1 MKRSNGG
8 FAAFLMLL
16 LAVGIFGAALWFN
29 ADDSA
34 PIAPVIPTE
43 QQPTP
48 AASVGQ
54 LLDENF
60 GNINTP
66 LPTIVLPD
74 DRPTVP
80 VVAQPAGP
88 SPTPISAA
96 DASNQDTVANA
107 PLGVTPTPPP
117 PTANAPVQAGTT
129 NPEDWN
135 IPALVPP
142 LSRDAEGR
150 DHYWFRR
157 PIESNA
163 NNRVLLSYTYGVGG
177 FFGSRIH
184 HGIDMPN
191 PEGEEI
197 YAPAAGE
204 VIFASDGRGE
214 GGVDV
219 FQNTAVYGNVVFI
232 RHEFGFQGQPVY
244 TLYAHLLTALV
255 EEGDY
260 VQVGDPIGL
269 VGSTGQVTGSH
280 VHFEVRIGGNG
291 DDIHPR
297 YGDTYNPALWMV
309 PYVGHG
315 VVAGRVLDI
324 NGEFLDDATVTIR
337 NRTGVVA
344 SVPTYT
350 FQNTVNDVNPDPLWG
365 ENFAVGDIPV
375 GTYDVLVRIQDQ
387 LVIEQIQV
395 FEGMTA
401 FVELRLDE
409 SLAPT
414 LPAETTAE
422 SAPTN
427 VAPAPTEAESTE
439 QTTNTAASDNQ

>member
-1 MKRSNGG
+1 MKRSSGG
-8 FAAFLMLL
+8 LSAFIMLL
-16 LAVGIFGAALWFN
+16 MAVGIFGAVLWFN
-29 ADDSA
+29 ADDATPVS
-34 PIAPVIPTE
+34 PVIPTE
-43 QQPTP
+43 QRPTS

-66 LPTIVLPD
+66 LPTIAFAD
-74 DRPTVP
+74 NRPTVP

-88 SPTPISAA
+88 SPTPISAS
-96 DASNQDTVANA
+96 DASSQDTTVASA
-107 PLGVTPTPPP
+107 PLGITPTLPP
-117 PTANAPVQAGTT
+117 PTANAPVQVGTT

-135 IPALVPP
+135 LPALVPP
-142 LSRDAEGR
+142 LSRDPQGR

-157 PIESNA
+157 PIESSGD
-163 NNRVLLSYTYGVGG
+163 NRVLMSYTYGAGG

-191 PEGEEI
+191 REGEVI

-219 FQNTAVYGNVVFI
+219 FQNTVVYGNVVFLL
-232 RHEFGFQGQPVY
+232 HDFGYQGQPIY
-244 TLYAHLLTALV
+244 TLYAHLLTSLV
-255 EEGDY
+255 QEGDY
-260 VQVGDPIGL
+260 VEVGDPIGL

-291 DDIHPR
+291 VDIHPR

-324 NGEFLDDATVTIR
+324 NGEFLDDATVTVR

-344 SVPTYT
+344 SVPTYR
-350 FQNTVNDVNPDPLWG
+350 FQDTVNDVNPDPLWR

-375 GTYDVLVRIQDQ
+375 GTYDVLVRINGQ

-401 FVELRLDE
+401 FIELRLDE
-409 SLAPT
+409 SVAPT
-414 LPAETTAE
+414 LPPAEPTTIPATPVTPESESVDAET
-422 SAPTN
+422 N
-427 VAPAPTEAESTE
+427 
-439 QTTNTAASDNQ
+439 DG